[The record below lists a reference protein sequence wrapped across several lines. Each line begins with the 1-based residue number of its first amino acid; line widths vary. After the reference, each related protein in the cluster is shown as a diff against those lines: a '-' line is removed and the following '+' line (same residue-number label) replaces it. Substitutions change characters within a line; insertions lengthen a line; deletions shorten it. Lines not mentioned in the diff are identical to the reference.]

1 VNPLIGPTDLG
12 IHRTICNYTET
23 SGCVK
28 PCQKIFLGDF
38 LKVWKRDWLQWLAS
52 SKAKGLWSLSLFLAQ
67 GIPGKAKPGSADT
80 EEKFREAAGIVFGGA
95 KCIFPMGGRRPNWR
109 ILLHLLKVE

>member
-1 VNPLIGPTDLG
+1 MRQALSKDFFRRFPQGV
-12 IHRTICNYTET
+12 ET
-23 SGCVK
+23 RLAAVVSEFKGQRIMESEPFSCSGHT
-28 PCQKIFLGDF
+28 
-38 LKVWKRDWLQWLAS
+38 
-52 SKAKGLWSLSLFLAQ
+52 
-67 GIPGKAKPGSADT
+67 GKAKPGSADT